1 MAKTSNIITTGLKM
15 TIAAMFVTAIVVV
28 QGCGCDPIC
37 EPPISATFRSSLLT
51 GYVLQLHN
59 RADKRIVANVHVQ
72 NEAKNHSRSI
82 SVGIAPN
89 DMTELGV
96 LEMDWCFEP
105 GESGYIDVDGYR
117 RKVYFEIHGRGQYKT
132 WTGL

>member
-1 MAKTSNIITTGLKM
+1 MAAWLK
-15 TIAAMFVTAIVVV
+15 TIAAVIVWAAIVVM
-28 QGCGCDPIC
+28 QGCGCDPIS
-37 EPPISATFRSSLLT
+37 EPPVSATFRSSLLT

-59 RADKRIVANVHVQ
+59 RADKRIVANVHVR
-72 NEAKNHSRSI
+72 NEAKNQSRSI

-89 DMTELGV
+89 DMTELGI
-96 LEMDWCFEP
+96 LEMDWHFES

-117 RKVYFEIHGRGQYKT
+117 RKVYFEMQGSGQYKT